1 MSGMARIDAAAAR
14 RYRPAPKWRARME
27 LVVPEILA
35 EVRQLSTVL
44 CGLALVVGVALWVAG
59 WWSHRFWIVL
69 AFTVLGG
76 VWGLQNA
83 EGLYA
88 QPLVAAIGVALG
100 AGILALTLVRLVAF
114 AAGGY
119 TGLLLVHALSPTWD
133 QPLISFLAGGLLGFF
148 LFRYW
153 TMALTSVA
161 GVVLMT
167 YSALALA
174 DQYGKIEA
182 LPWAAEHTSTL
193 NGVCGLM
200 AVSGFALQLLSGYW
214 WKKKGDSG
222 SKNDKKSGKKD
233 KASLLETGLAAFR
246 KAG

>member
-1 MSGMARIDAAAAR
+1 
-14 RYRPAPKWRARME
+14 ME
-27 LVVPEILA
+27 LIVPEILA
-35 EVRQLSTVL
+35 DVRQLSTVF
-44 CGLALVVGVALWVAG
+44 CVLALLVGFALWVAG
-59 WWSHRFWIVL
+59 WRSHRFWIVL
-69 AFTVLGG
+69 GFTVAGG

-83 EGLYA
+83 EALYA

-119 TGLLLVHALSPTWD
+119 TGLLLVHAVSPGWD
-133 QPLISFLAGGLLGFF
+133 QPLISFLAGGFLGFF

-153 TMALTSVA
+153 TMALTSVS

-167 YSALALA
+167 YSALGLA

-182 LPWAAEHTSTL
+182 LPWSAEHTSTI
-193 NGVCGLM
+193 NTVCALM
-200 AVSGFALQLLSGYW
+200 AGGGFVIQLLSSNLE
-214 WKKKGDSG
+214 KKKADSG
-222 SKNDKKSGKKD
+222 SKNDKKGGKKE
-233 KASLLETGLAAFR
+233 KTSLLETGLAAFR